1 MLKLTLDLPLW
12 GILILGTLVFAQAD
26 DSHERDAWMIQ
37 SIFEEALV
45 SGESYQN
52 LEVLCK
58 EIGPRLSGSEGA
70 AKAVQWAKGLMES
83 YGFDRVYLQNVMV
96 PHWQRGEPEVAQMVL
111 PDGERI
117 DLRMLAIGGSVATP
131 NGGLLAEVVTVSS
144 LDEVADLG
152 REKVAGKI
160 VFYNRAFD
168 QRVIRTGAG
177 YGGAVDQRARGA
189 DRAAEYGAIAVVI
202 RSVTSAFDDA
212 PHTGALRYSDET
224 ARIPAGAL
232 GFQSADRLEKALQA
246 HPDAKLF
253 LKINSRWLP
262 DAPSHNVIGEIRGS
276 EKPDGIILVGGHLDS
291 WDVGCGA
298 HDDGAGCMHAVV
310 ALRTLQ
316 KLGYRPR
323 HTLRAVLFM
332 NEENGTRGGQKYADI
347 AVENN
352 EKHLVLIESDAGGF
366 SPRGFGV
373 TAADSTLEKMRHWVD
388 LYPRDTICYF
398 AQGGGGV
405 DIRPLHKATGT
416 PMIGFSP
423 DTQRLFDVHHS
434 ENDNFESVHRRE
446 LELGTGAIA
455 TLIYLIDKYGL

>member
-1 MLKLTLDLPLW
+1 MTKNQIFR
-12 GILILGTLVFAQAD
+12 ILIVLISNLVFAQP
-26 DSHERDAWMIQ
+26 EEQINKDAWMIQ
-37 SIFEEALV
+37 AIFEEALV
-45 SGESYQN
+45 SGESYHN

-70 AKAVQWAKGLMES
+70 AKAVQWARNLMES
-83 YGFDRVYLQNVMV
+83 YGFDRVYLQSVMV
-96 PHWQRGEPEVAQMVL
+96 PHWERGEKEVAQIVL
-111 PDGERI
+111 SDDERI
-117 DLRMLAIGGSVATP
+117 DLRMLAIGGSVPTP
-131 NGGLLAEVVTVSS
+131 NGGLLAEVVMVSS
-144 LDEVADLG
+144 LDEVAELG

-177 YGGAVDQRARGA
+177 YGGAVDQRTRGA
-189 DRAAEYGAIAVVI
+189 DRAAEYGAVAAVI

-224 ARIPAGAL
+224 DRIPAGAL
-232 GFQSADRLEKALQA
+232 GFQSANRLEKILQT

-262 DAPSHNVIGEIRGS
+262 DAPSHNVVGEIRGR
-276 EKPDGIILVGGHLDS
+276 ERPDEIILVGGHLDS

-298 HDDGAGCMHAVV
+298 HDDGAGCMHSVV

-316 KLGYRPR
+316 KLGYQPR
-323 HTLRAVLFM
+323 HTLRVVLFM
-332 NEENGTRGGQKYADI
+332 NEENGTRGGQKYAEV
-347 AVENN
+347 AVQNN

-373 TAADSTLEKMRHWVD
+373 TAPDSTLEKMRGWVE

-398 AQGGGGV
+398 ARGGGGV

-434 ENDNFESVHRRE
+434 ENDNFASVNRRE
-446 LELGTGAIA
+446 LELGTGAVA
-455 TLIYLIDKYGL
+455 ALIYLIDKYGL